1 MVEVNT
7 SLGERQILIKAGII
21 KNDGWNEVNSITHK
35 FEVDK
40 KNPRVEIEVH
50 ELD

>member
-7 SLGERQILIKAGII
+7 SLGERQILIKAGVL
-21 KNDGWNEVNSITHK
+21 KNDGWNEVGGISHFFQT
-35 FEVDK
+35 DK
-40 KNPRVEIEVH
+40 NNPRVEIEVH